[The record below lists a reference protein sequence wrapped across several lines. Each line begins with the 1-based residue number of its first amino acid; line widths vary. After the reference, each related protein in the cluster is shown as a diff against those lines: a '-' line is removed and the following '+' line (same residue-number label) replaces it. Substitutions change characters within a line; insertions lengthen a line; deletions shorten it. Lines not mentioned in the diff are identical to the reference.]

1 MVSTRVIT
9 AASPLVY
16 KRPERYL
23 ATGEPFASLDV
34 AAWSERF
41 EWEQD
46 PLAGVADYLS
56 DPRETVERQRG
67 DCEDYAFVVASAL
80 LEQDVSPVTLWWM
93 WGLRNGRPSGHTLVA
108 DDDYTYSNGKLF
120 RKSPEA
126 FADDNGFGVTRH
138 ERLDTD

>member
-1 MVSTRVIT
+1 MVSFRPVK

-16 KRPERYL
+16 RKPERYL

-34 AAWSERF
+34 AAWSAAF

-46 PLAGVADYLS
+46 PLAGVADYLTR
-56 DPRETVERQRG
+56 PRKTVKRKRG

-93 WGLRNGRPSGHTLVA
+93 WGIRNGRPTGHTLVA
-108 DDDYTYSNGKLF
+108 DADRSYSNGKLF
-120 RKSPEA
+120 RKSPETY
-126 FADDNGFGVTRH
+126 ADDNGYSVTRH
-138 ERLDTD
+138 KRIGTD